1 LAPQTSF
8 VRFLTLTNSYE
19 TRTMRLSTIKLS
31 GFKSFVDPTTLHLP
45 TNMTGIVGPN
55 GCGKSNIIDAIRW
68 VMGESAASRLRGDA
82 ITDVI
87 FSGSGQR
94 KPVGS
99 AQVELIF
106 DNSDGTIQ
114 GEYANFNEISIKR
127 QVSRDG
133 QSNYFLNNARCR
145 RRDIVDVFLG
155 TGLGARSYS
164 IIEQGMISQIVEA
177 RPEDLRTHLEEAAG
191 ISKYKERRKETESR
205 MKATR
210 ENLDRLND
218 LRQEVDKQIDHLNR
232 QAKQA
237 ERYQKLKQEHV
248 RVDAELKALHLR
260 NLQGE
265 LDARG
270 QALRQI
276 ELRSEQ
282 LTTEQRTIEA
292 RLEDERGKQI
302 EATDHFN
309 GVQGELYRVGGEIA
323 RVEQQI
329 TYNRDLAERL
339 ARAAKE
345 TDNALNEV
353 AEHIR
358 GDREQIELLRE
369 SLAESEPQIET
380 LEVEAENRQEA
391 LRAAEA
397 AINDWQLR
405 WDAYARD
412 SGESARAAEVERTRL
427 NFLDQQS
434 LDAANRLGQL
444 EDERRKMDVAS
455 LSDGAEA
462 LLMRQEETR
471 EKVEQLT
478 TMLDERK
485 QVLSTVQEQTREM
498 QHQLNDAR
506 GRLQSAKGRL
516 ASLEALQHAA
526 LGQEK
531 GAAVAWFDSVGLGS
545 ARRLG
550 EALTVQEGWERAV
563 ESVLVGWLD
572 AAVGDAP
579 HRFGDA
585 LMALQDGQ
593 ICIISAQ
600 PGRSSG
606 GERLSAYVQG
616 PATALALLDRVY
628 VADSLEAAQRIAS
641 GLDPDQSVITPDGE
655 WLGRDWLRAAKGTQA
670 GSGVLAR
677 ERELQTLAESTQLL
691 EAQIEELIAHQ
702 EALKQA
708 NFDAERGRDD
718 AQRDLYF
725 SHRQLSEIAGQIQSE
740 RGKLEAAQTRTT
752 RIDAE
757 LTDLRA
763 RVEQV
768 DGEARVARGRL
779 DTAVT
784 LMGDQEELRVRL
796 DGDRRQFLERRED
809 ARAGA
814 REASDQAHQLALR
827 MESKR
832 AALASLEQSLG
843 RMLQQLAT
851 LESRQ
856 SELSTQI
863 ATQSDPGAQLDAELR
878 TYLDQRM
885 LVDKQLIE
893 ARKALEACDLTFRA
907 LEQDRHRVERELATE
922 REKLSGVR
930 LEEQSLRM
938 RADSHAEAIAGAG
951 FASDAVAA
959 ELPPEA
965 DIADWEAKSVD
976 LEQKIRRLEP
986 VNLAA
991 IQEFAEQSTR
1001 KVYLDTQYGD
1011 LTQALETLEG
1021 AIKKIDRETR
1031 TRFKETFD
1039 KVNVGLQELFPRLF
1053 GGGHAFLE
1061 LTGEDLLDTGVS
1073 IMARPPGKR
1082 VTSISLLSGGE
1093 KALTAVALVFSIF
1106 RLNPAPFCLLDEV
1119 DAPLDEANVSRFC
1132 SMVAEMSERVQF
1144 LFVTHNKAT
1153 MEAANQLCGVTMREP
1168 GVSRLVS
1175 VDLAEAAKLAGAA

>member
-1 LAPQTSF
+1 
-8 VRFLTLTNSYE
+8 
-19 TRTMRLSTIKLS
+19 MRLSTIKLS

-114 GEYANFNEISIKR
+114 GEYASFGEISIKR

-133 QSNYFLNNARCR
+133 QSSYYLNNARCR

-205 MKATR
+205 IKSTR

-218 LRQEVDKQIDHLNR
+218 LRQEVDKQIEHLNR
-232 QAKQA
+232 QARQA
-237 ERYQKLKQEHV
+237 ERYQKLKEEHA

-260 NLQGE
+260 SLQGE

-270 QALRQI
+270 TAMRQI
-276 ELRSEQ
+276 ELRVEQ
-282 LTTEQRTIEA
+282 LTAEQRAIEA
-292 RLEDERGKQI
+292 RLEEERGKQI

-309 GVQGELYRVGGEIA
+309 AVQGELYRVGGEIA

-329 TYNRDLAERL
+329 NYNRDLAERL
-339 ARAAKE
+339 NRAAKE
-345 TDNALNEV
+345 TDTALNEV

-358 GDREQIELLRE
+358 GDRDQIELLRS

-380 LEVEAENRQEA
+380 LQVEVEHRQDA
-391 LRAAEA
+391 LRLAEA
-397 AINDWQLR
+397 AIVDWQSR

-427 NFLDQQS
+427 NFLDKQS
-434 LDAANRLGQL
+434 LEASHRLAQL
-444 EDERRKMDVAS
+444 EDERRKMDVAT

-462 LLMRQEETR
+462 LLMRQEETK

-478 TMLDERK
+478 QLLDERK
-485 QVLSTVQEQTREM
+485 QALTAVQEQTREM

-506 GRLQSAKGRL
+506 SRLQTAKGRL
-516 ASLEALQHAA
+516 SSLEALQHAA

-531 GAAVAWFDSVGLGS
+531 NAAAAWFDAVGLGQS
-545 ARRLG
+545 RRLG
-550 EALTVQEGWERAV
+550 EVLDVQEGWERAV
-563 ESVLVGWLD
+563 ETVLAGWLE
-572 AAVGDAP
+572 AAIGEAP
-579 HRFGDA
+579 HAFGDDLA
-585 LMALQDGQ
+585 SLHEGQVTIIAAQAGSSSDGD
-593 ICIISAQ
+593 
-600 PGRSSG
+600 
-606 GERLSAYVQG
+606 RLSARVRG
-616 PATALALLDRVY
+616 PAAAMALLDRVH
-628 VADSLEAAQRIAS
+628 ASDSFDAAQRLAATLPA
-641 GLDPDQSVITPDGE
+641 GESVITRDGE
-655 WLGRDWLRAAKGTQA
+655 WLGRDWLRVARGGQA

-677 ERELQTLAESTQLL
+677 ERELHALADTIQSL
-691 EAQIEELIAHQ
+691 EAQVEELIARQ
-702 EALKQA
+702 EDLKQA
-708 NFDAERGRDD
+708 NFDAERARDD

-740 RGKLEAAQTRTT
+740 RGKLEAAQSRTT
-752 RIDAE
+752 RIDSE
-757 LTDLRA
+757 LVELRA

-768 DGEARVARGRL
+768 DAEAREARGRL

-784 LMGDQEELRVRL
+784 LMGDQEALRLQL
-796 DGDRRQFLERRED
+796 DGERRQFLERRED
-809 ARAGA
+809 ARAAA
-814 REASDQAHQLALR
+814 REASDQSHQIALR
-827 MESKR
+827 MESRR
-832 AALASLEQSLG
+832 AALSSLEQSLG

-851 LESRQ
+851 LESRK
-856 SELSTQI
+856 SELATQI

-893 ARKALEACDLTFRA
+893 ARKALEACDLAFRA
-907 LEQDRHRVERELATE
+907 LEQDRHRVERELSTE

-930 LEEQSLRM
+930 LEEQGLRM
-938 RADSHAEAIAGAG
+938 RAESHAEAIAGAG
-951 FASDAVAA
+951 FATETVAA
-959 ELPPEA
+959 ELPA
-965 DIADWEAKSVD
+965 DANIADWETRSVD
-976 LEQKIRRLEP
+976 LDQKIRRLEP

-991 IQEFAEQSTR
+991 IQEYAEQSTR
-1001 KVYLDTQYGD
+1001 KTYLDAQYGD

-1039 KVNVGLQELFPRLF
+1039 KVNTGLQELFPRLF
-1053 GGGHAFLE
+1053 GGGHAYLE

-1119 DAPLDEANVSRFC
+1119 DAPLDEANVGRFC
-1132 SMVAEMSERVQF
+1132 NMVGEMSERVQF

-1175 VDLAEAAKLAGAA
+1175 VDLAEATKLVGAA

>member
-1 LAPQTSF
+1 
-8 VRFLTLTNSYE
+8 
-19 TRTMRLSTIKLS
+19 MRLSTIKLS

-114 GEYANFNEISIKR
+114 GEYAKFNEISIKR

-133 QSNYFLNNARCR
+133 QSNYYLNNAKCR

-177 RPEDLRTHLEEAAG
+177 RPEDLRMHLEEAAG

-205 MKATR
+205 IKSTR

-218 LRQEVDKQIDHLNR
+218 LRQEVDKQLEHLNR

-237 ERYQKLKQEHV
+237 ERYQKLKEEHA

-260 NLQGE
+260 SLQGE

-270 QALRQI
+270 TALRQI
-276 ELRSEQ
+276 ELRVEQ
-282 LTTEQRTIEA
+282 LTAEQRAIEA
-292 RLEDERGKQI
+292 RLEEERGKQI

-309 GVQGELYRVGGEIA
+309 AVQGELYRVGGEIA

-339 ARAAKE
+339 QRAAKE
-345 TDNALNEV
+345 TDTALNEV

-358 GDREQIELLRE
+358 GDQEQIELLRLA
-369 SLAESEPQIET
+369 LAEAEPQIET
-380 LEVEAENRQEA
+380 LQDEAEARQDA

-397 AINDWQLR
+397 ALLDWQAR

-427 NFLDQQS
+427 NFLDKQS
-434 LDAANRLGQL
+434 LDASNRLSQL
-444 EDERRKMDVAS
+444 EDERRKMDLTT

-462 LLMRQEETR
+462 LLMRQEETK

-478 TMLDERK
+478 QLLDERK
-485 QVLSTVQEQTREM
+485 HALSAVQEQTREL

-506 GRLQSAKGRL
+506 SRLQSAKGRL
-516 ASLEALQHAA
+516 SSLEALQHAA

-531 GAAVAWFDSVGLGS
+531 NAAAAWFDAVGLGQS
-545 ARRLG
+545 RRLG
-550 EALTVQEGWERAV
+550 EVLDVQEGWERAV
-563 ESVLVGWLD
+563 ETVLAGWLE

-579 HRFGDA
+579 HAFGDA
-585 LMALQDGQ
+585 LASLREGQ
-593 ICIISAQ
+593 VTIIEAQ
-600 PGRSSG
+600 RGTSSG
-606 GERLSAYVQG
+606 GDRLSARAQG
-616 PATALALLDRVY
+616 PAAAMALLDRVR
-628 VADSLEAAQRIAS
+628 AAESFDEAKRIAATLAP
-641 GLDPDQSVITPDGE
+641 GESVVTREGE
-655 WLGRDWLRAAKGTQA
+655 WLGRDWLRAARGGQA

-677 ERELQTLAESTQLL
+677 ERELHALAETIQTL
-691 EAQIEELIAHQ
+691 EAQIEELIARQ
-702 EALKQA
+702 EELKQA
-708 NFDAERGRDD
+708 NFDAERARDD

-740 RGKLEAAQTRTT
+740 RGKLEAAQSRTA

-757 LTDLRA
+757 LAELRV
-763 RVEQV
+763 RIEQV
-768 DGEARVARGRL
+768 DAEAREARGRL

-784 LMGDQEELRVRL
+784 RMGDQEELRLRL
-796 DGDRRQFLERRED
+796 DGERRQFLERRED
-809 ARAGA
+809 ARAAA
-814 REASDQAHQLALR
+814 REVTDQAHQLALK

-832 AALASLEQSLG
+832 SALASLEQSLG
-843 RMLQQLAT
+843 RMLQQLST
-851 LESRQ
+851 LESRK
-856 SELSTQI
+856 SELATQI
-863 ATQSDPGAQLDAELR
+863 ATQSDPSAQLDAELR

-893 ARKALEACDLTFRA
+893 ARKALEACDLAFRA
-907 LEQDRHRVERELATE
+907 LEQDRHRVERELSTE

-938 RADSHAEAIAGAG
+938 RAESHAEAIAGAG
-951 FASDAVAA
+951 FASESVAA

-965 DIADWEAKSVD
+965 NIADWEAKSAD

-991 IQEFAEQSTR
+991 IQEYAEQSTR
-1001 KVYLDTQYGD
+1001 KTYLDAQHGD

-1039 KVNVGLQELFPRLF
+1039 KVNTGLQELFPRLF
-1053 GGGHAFLE
+1053 GGGHAYLE

-1119 DAPLDEANVSRFC
+1119 DAPLDEANVGRFC
-1132 SMVAEMSERVQF
+1132 NMVSEMSERVQF

>member
-1 LAPQTSF
+1 
-8 VRFLTLTNSYE
+8 
-19 TRTMRLSTIKLS
+19 MRLSTIKLS

-127 QVSRDG
+127 AVSRDG
-133 QSNYFLNNARCR
+133 QSNYFLNNAKCR

-164 IIEQGMISQIVEA
+164 IIEQGMISQIVES
-177 RPEDLRTHLEEAAG
+177 RPEDLRLHLEEAAG

-205 MKATR
+205 IKSTR

-218 LRQEVDKQIDHLNR
+218 LRQEVEKQLDHLNR

-237 ERYQKLKQEHV
+237 ERYQKLKAEHV
-248 RVDAELKALHLR
+248 RVDAEVKALHLR
-260 NLQGE
+260 QLQGE
-265 LDARG
+265 LDARS

-282 LTTEQRTIEA
+282 LTSEQRSIEV
-292 RLEDERGKQI
+292 RLEDERGKQL

-309 GVQGELYRVGGEIA
+309 SVQGELYRVGGDIA

-329 TYNRDLAERL
+329 HYNRDLAERL
-339 ARAAKE
+339 QRAAKE
-345 TDNALNEV
+345 TDGALNEV
-353 AEHIR
+353 VQHIHA
-358 GDREQIELLRE
+358 DQNQIDLLR
-369 SLAESEPQIET
+369 SALADAEPQIET
-380 LEVEAENRQEA
+380 LSIEADNRQEA
-391 LRAAEA
+391 LRTSEA
-397 AINDWQLR
+397 AIVDWQLR
-405 WDAYARD
+405 WDAYARN
-412 SGESARAAEVERTRL
+412 SGESSRAAEVERTRL
-427 NFLDQQS
+427 NFLDKQS
-434 LDAANRLGQL
+434 LETGNRLEL
-444 EDERRKMDVAS
+444 LDDERKKMDVAS
-455 LSDGAEA
+455 LSDGAEI
-462 LLMRQEETR
+462 LNMRHDETR

-478 TMLDERK
+478 GLLDERK
-485 QVLSTVQEQTREM
+485 LALTAVQEATRELN
-498 QHQLNDAR
+498 HQLNDAR
-506 GRLQSAKGRL
+506 SKLQTAKGRL

-531 GAAVAWFDSVGLGS
+531 NAAATWLASVGLGG

-550 EALTVQEGWERAV
+550 ESLDVREGWERAV
-563 ESVLVGWLD
+563 ETVLAGWLE

-579 HRFGDA
+579 HGFGDA
-585 LMALQDGQ
+585 VASLQQGQ
-593 ICIISAQ
+593 ITIIEARTGSA
-600 PGRSSG
+600 SG
-606 GERLSAYVQG
+606 DDRLASLVRGPSAAV
-616 PATALALLDRVY
+616 AMLDRV
-628 VADSLEAAQRIAS
+628 RIADDFAS
-641 GLDPDQSVITPDGE
+641 AKRIAATLHAGESVITREGE
-655 WLGRDWLRAAKGTQA
+655 WLGRDWLRIAKGEQA
-670 GSGVLAR
+670 GGGVLAR
-677 ERELQTLAESTQLL
+677 ERELHTLAESMETL
-691 EAQIEELIAHQ
+691 EAQIESLIARQ
-702 EALKQA
+702 DELKQST
-708 NFDAERGRDD
+708 FDAERARDD

-740 RGKLEAAQTRTT
+740 RGKLEAAQLRTT

-757 LTDLRA
+757 FAELRA

-768 DGEARVARGRL
+768 DAEAREARGRL
-779 DTAVT
+779 DTAIT
-784 LMGDQEELRVRL
+784 LMGDQEELRVQL
-796 DGDRRQFLERRED
+796 DGERRQFLERRED
-809 ARAGA
+809 ARSGA
-814 REASDQAHQLALR
+814 REAADQVHQLALR
-827 MESKR
+827 TESKKS
-832 AALASLEQSLG
+832 ALSSLEQSLG
-843 RMLQQLAT
+843 RMLSQLTT
-851 LESRQ
+851 LESRK
-856 SELSTQI
+856 SELATQL
-863 ATQSDPGAQLDAELR
+863 ATQSDPTAQLDAELR

-885 LVDKQLIE
+885 LVDKKLIE
-893 ARKALEACDLTFRA
+893 ARKALEACDIAYRS
-907 LEQDRHRVERELATE
+907 LEQDRHRIERELSLE

-938 RADSHAEAIAGAG
+938 RAEGHAEAIAGAG
-951 FASDAVAA
+951 FATDTVAA

-965 DIADWEAKSVD
+965 NITDWEAKSVD

-1001 KVYLDTQYGD
+1001 KQYLDAQLDD
-1011 LTQALETLEG
+1011 LTQALEILEG
-1021 AIKKIDRETR
+1021 AIKKIDKETR

-1039 KVNVGLQELFPRLF
+1039 KVNSGLQELFPRLF
-1053 GGGHAFLE
+1053 GGGHAYLE

-1119 DAPLDEANVSRFC
+1119 DAPLDEANVVRFC
-1132 SMVAEMSERVQF
+1132 NMVAEMSERVQF

-1153 MEAANQLCGVTMREP
+1153 MEAASQLCGVTMREP

-1175 VDLAEAAKLAGAA
+1175 VDLAEAAKLVGAA